1 MFDPDTMNST
11 VASTLCNK
19 VATWVKPS
27 GANNI
32 YVAFNNQPIY
42 ESEDTLMIA
51 GESIT
56 AECRSITIYGMQR
69 KETLVIDGIDYVV
82 LNIQQDGNGWAVINL
97 DKL

>member
-1 MFDPDTMNST
+1 MFDPDTMNAT

-27 GANNI
+27 GAINI
-32 YVAFNNQPIY
+32 YVAFNNQPVY
-42 ESEDTLMIA
+42 EAEDSLIIV

-56 AECRSITIYGMQR
+56 AECRSITVYGMQR
-69 KETLVIDGIDYVV
+69 KQMLVIDGVDYTV

-97 DKL
+97 EKL